1 MLRLRLQDQYSAA
14 GEVAGESTNHQLVS
28 DDSRYGAVVE
38 CLRKLG
44 RRHSEPSRRAE
55 AAKCNLGV
63 VGLGVEFADG
73 GPEVVS
79 WGAWNVSFGFLTNTI
94 GQLGA
99 GIEDVGSLLVSDGS
113 TEGGDARI
121 NAGFQGNEV

>member
-1 MLRLRLQDQYSAA
+1 MLRLRLQGQYSAA

-28 DDSRYGAVVE
+28 DDSRDGSVVE

-73 GPEVVS
+73 GPETTLRLS
-79 WGAWNVSFGFLTNTI
+79 MHLS
-94 GQLGA
+94 LGWHDHDA
-99 GIEDVGSLLVSDGS
+99 LL
-113 TEGGDARI
+113 ARH
-121 NAGFQGNEV
+121 GV